1 MLNLIK
7 RILKD
12 ERGAYGSVELMFVVG
27 IIVVLAMAIMSA
39 FKGDGSTTGLPG
51 AAKNVADT
59 VTNTITGAAGGN

>member
-12 ERGAYGSVELMFVVG
+12 ERGAYGSVELMFVIG
-27 IIVVLAMAIMSA
+27 IIVVLATAIMSA

-51 AAKNVADT
+51 AAQDVASKVED
-59 VTNTITGAAGGN
+59 TITGAVK